1 MLSLEQQNAYREQ
14 YHALHPGWRPS
25 GEVYEAT
32 VRSYLQADARILD
45 FGCGRGGLPEKLS
58 AEMPAV
64 FGVDPD
70 WNSLS
75 EYRAPKVKRTVG
87 IDGQLPFAEASF
99 DLILSSWVLEHLSNP
114 EKAFRDITRML
125 APDGRFI
132 FLTPNA
138 QHPLLL
144 LNRTARWLPM
154 LQRRLV
160 PRIYARAEQDT
171 FAVRYRA
178 NSARRL
184 RRLGRKAGLRLEQL
198 QCIADPTYIA
208 FSPGL
213 FRLATFAERLLPPRW
228 RIHFVGVFTT

>member
-1 MLSLEQQNAYREQ
+1 MLSLEQQNTYREQ
-14 YHALHPGWRPS
+14 YRTLRPGWRPS

-32 VRSYLQADARILD
+32 VRSYLHAAARILD

-58 AEMPAV
+58 AEMPYV

-70 WNSLS
+70 WTSLS
-75 EYRAPKVKRTVG
+75 EYRNPDVRRTVG
-87 IDGQLPFAEASF
+87 VDGQLPFAEASF
-99 DLILSSWVLEHLSNP
+99 DLILSSWVLEHLSQP

-125 APDGRFI
+125 APNGRFI

-138 QHPLLL
+138 QNPLLQ
-144 LNRTARWLPM
+144 LNRIARWLPM

-160 PRIYARAEQDT
+160 PRIYARDEQDT

-178 NSARRL
+178 NTARRL
-184 RRLGRKAGLRLEQL
+184 RRLGQQAGLRLEQL

-213 FRLATFAERLLPPRW
+213 FRLATLMERLLPPRW
-228 RIHFVGVFTT
+228 RIHIVGVFTK

>member
-1 MLSLEQQNAYREQ
+1 MLSLEQQNRYREQ
-14 YHALHPGWRPS
+14 YRSLRPGWRPS

-32 VRSYLQADARILD
+32 VRSYLHADARILD
-45 FGCGRGGLPEKLS
+45 FGCGRGGLPEKLF
-58 AEMPAV
+58 AELPAV

-75 EYRAPKVKRTVG
+75 EYRAPEVKLTVG
-87 IDGQLPFAEASF
+87 MDGQLPFAEASF
-99 DLILSSWVLEHLSNP
+99 DLIISSWVLEHLPQP
-114 EKAFRDITRML
+114 EKAFRDIARLL
-125 APDGRFI
+125 APEGRFI

-144 LNRTARWLPM
+144 LNRIARRLPK

-160 PRIYARAEQDT
+160 PRIYARDEQDT

-178 NSARRL
+178 NTARRL
-184 RRLGRKAGLRLEQL
+184 RRLGQQAGLRLEQL

-213 FRLATFAERLLPPRW
+213 FRLATLLERLLPAGW
-228 RIHFVGVFTT
+228 RIHFVGVFTK